1 MEQTTTEQTVA
12 EQKNYSLGFHGTGG
26 ELFGIIIVNWLLTV
40 ITLGFYYPWAK
51 AKQLSYMF
59 GATSLNNDRFA
70 FHGTGK
76 EMFKGFIKALIIFVV
91 LYGILIVSVVFHMEI
106 LGGAIFYIGF
116 LGLIP
121 LAIHGTYK
129 YRMSRTSW
137 RGIRFGYRGE
147 RGQLLGLFIKG
158 ILLTVVT
165 IGIYGSWFAMN
176 LRNYIFSNIKFG
188 NIEFKSNARGSSY
201 FVLILKGYFLS
212 FITLGIYSFWWMSEI
227 FAFYVNNI
235 SMHKDDREIRLKST
249 ATGVGFLGLILGNL
263 LIIVFTLGLG
273 FAWTQVRTMNF
284 IANNIE
290 LEGNIDLD
298 SISQT
303 EEEFTDATGEDVSDF
318 LDLDITL

>member
-1 MEQTTTEQTVA
+1 MEQTTTEHKVE
-12 EQKNYSLGFHGTGG
+12 EQKNYSLGFHGTGS
-26 ELFGIIIVNWLLTV
+26 ELFGIIIVNWLLSI

-91 LYGILIVSVVFHMEI
+91 LYGILIVSMMNQLLYI
-106 LGGAIFYIGF
+106 GLGIFY
-116 LGLIP
+116 LGLIALVP

-147 RGQLLGLFIKG
+147 RGELFSVFIKG
-158 ILLTVVT
+158 ILLTVLS

-188 NIEFKSNARGSSY
+188 NIEFKSNASGSRY
-201 FVLILKGYFLS
+201 FVLVLKGYFLS
-212 FITLGIYSFWWMSEI
+212 IITLGIYSFWWMSEI

-235 SMHKDDREIRLKST
+235 TMHKDEQEIRLKST

-263 LIIVFTLGLG
+263 IIIVFTLGLG

-298 SISQT
+298 TINQT

>member
-1 MEQTTTEQTVA
+1 
-12 EQKNYSLGFHGTGG
+12 
-26 ELFGIIIVNWLLTV
+26 
-40 ITLGFYYPWAK
+40 
-51 AKQLSYMF
+51 
-59 GATSLNNDRFA
+59 
-70 FHGTGK
+70 
-76 EMFKGFIKALIIFVV
+76 
-91 LYGILIVSVVFHMEI
+91 
-106 LGGAIFYIGF
+106 
-116 LGLIP
+116 
-121 LAIHGTYK
+121 
-129 YRMSRTSW
+129 MSRTSW

-147 RGQLLGLFIKG
+147 RGQLFGLFIKG

-263 LIIVFTLGLG
+263 IIIVFTLGLG